1 MSLKPG
7 RYICEV
13 TAPSNGWFGEAGE
26 KATPFIRVPL
36 VITEGAHEGQEITF
50 QAWISDKS
58 AAKTIKNL
66 REVFDWDGDIV
77 TLARQSDEGHFV
89 GLPCSIV
96 TEEEEYEGKK
106 RVVIKWLNKAEGSGK
121 IMEANKALQLAQHLA
136 DKLGGEPDPSAQRE
150 ARPRTAYGARP
161 APPQKRPPADPD
173 LDAPEDQDIPF

>member
-26 KATPFIRVPL
+26 KATPFIRIPL

-66 REVFDWDGDIV
+66 REVFDWDGDLV
-77 TLARQSDEGHFV
+77 ALARQSDEGHFV
-89 GLPCSIV
+89 GLACSIV
-96 TEEEEYEGKK
+96 TEEEEYEGRK

-136 DKLGGEPDPSAQRE
+136 AKFGGEPEPDAQRE
-150 ARPRTAYGARP
+150 SRPRAAYG
-161 APPQKRPPADPD
+161 QTRPPAQRPKPPTDPD
-173 LDAPEDQDIPF
+173 LYAPEDDIPF

>member
-26 KATPFIRVPL
+26 KATPFIRIPL
-36 VITEGAHEGQEITF
+36 VITEGAHKGQEITY

-66 REVFDWDGDIV
+66 REVFDWDGDLV
-77 TLARQSDEGHFV
+77 TLAQQATEGHFV
-89 GLPCSIV
+89 GNPCSIV

-106 RVVIKWLNKAEGSGK
+106 RVVIKWLNKAEGAGK

-136 DKLGGEPDPSAQRE
+136 DKFGGEEPSAQRS
-150 ARPRTAYGARP
+150 ARPRSAYG
-161 APPQKRPPADPD
+161 QPPATLPKPPPPDPD
-173 LDAPEDQDIPF
+173 LDAPEDDIPF